1 MPHAG
6 LGPPSIV
13 SCIAMFE
20 YWKQFAQGQ
29 SLERFMAAVE
39 NHAQPAGPPDRTR
52 AIQLASRELLQDRVP
67 PSDVASA
74 AWQLCGLL
82 PQASTHDL
90 ALVTALYFLQSRP
103 EPDPRLDPIRL
114 EARLLAQQWMTEGC
128 ASIAVVTRFEESL
141 YTQFP

>member
-1 MPHAG
+1 
-6 LGPPSIV
+6 
-13 SCIAMFE
+13 MFE

-90 ALVTALYFLQSRP
+90 ALVTALFFLGNPQGLPPHLAHVRH
-103 EPDPRLDPIRL
+103 D
-114 EARLLAQQWMTEGC
+114 ARLRAQEWVTRGH
-128 ASIAVVTRFEESL
+128 ASVGVVGRFEEAL
-141 YTQFP
+141 FRQDGC